1 MVKESNSV
9 DSSSISTEEYKKFLE
24 DDLGKLLKELKSFV
38 NKFDEQIRK
47 DAVEANSVTDEEY
60 RAFWGEDLG
69 KHVDE
74 LMNFANTRDEQIRK
88 DAVEASF
95 VTDEE
100 YRAFWGED
108 LGKHVDELMNFANK
122 HDELIIKDAIEID
135 TWDNEEECGLGID
148 LPSSIREFSKDEF
161 LQYIKYA
168 IPDGTKFKLKG
179 KKKADSKLMEAN
191 NKIFLR

>member
-47 DAVEANSVTDEEY
+47 DAVEASSVT
-60 RAFWGEDLG
+60 A
-69 KHVDE
+69 
-74 LMNFANTRDEQIRK
+74 
-88 DAVEASF
+88 
-95 VTDEE
+95 EE